1 MVFAKL
7 CCEPLLYTKHHE
19 ILLFIARFLLK
30 TLLRAAAFYLNL
42 PFLGGL
48 FIFHAVML
56 SFVVCF
62 EIPVHFSFSML
73 SVRVRNHPFAQ
84 VKDNVSEL

>member
-19 ILLFIARFLLK
+19 MLLFIARFLLEAL
-30 TLLRAAAFYLNL
+30 LLRAAFYLKL
-42 PFLGGL
+42 PFQGGL
-48 FIFHAVML
+48 FIFYAVML

-62 EIPVHFSFSML
+62 VIPVHFSFSML
-73 SVRVRNHPFAQ
+73 LVRVRNQPFA
-84 VKDNVSEL
+84 